1 MKTWFVYLCVAGN
14 HLAEYLNCKWTTT
27 MTNTLLISVLLLG
40 FILFFTSC
48 KTYFIPVDSFKQ
60 QLSGFD
66 SSNMREV
73 TTRGPVVERVTY
85 KTYPIDIIHAIDKS
99 GNPVDLSKSPAIEV
113 RITDTANK
121 KTIFYFDLIQFD
133 GENIIGS
140 QSRFISTI
148 KKTIPIASVKTIEV
162 QNGRKNFRYVQ

>member
-1 MKTWFVYLCVAGN
+1 
-14 HLAEYLNCKWTTT
+14 
-27 MTNTLLISVLLLG
+27 MTNTLLISALLLG
-40 FILFFTSC
+40 LVLFFSSC
-48 KTYFIPVDSFKQ
+48 KTYYIPVDSFKQ

-66 SSNMREV
+66 SASMREV
-73 TTRGPVVERVTY
+73 TTRGPVGDKATF
-85 KTYPIDIIHAIDKS
+85 KIYPIDVIHAVDKS
-99 GNPVDLSKSPAIEV
+99 GNPVSLANSPAIEI

-133 GENIIGS
+133 GENIIGR
-140 QSRFISTI
+140 QSRFISSI